1 MREHHRGAAD
11 APVAESGGKSL
22 IFSGGFSF
30 LQEPTERFLASSR
43 GRVAQPLTAPSSGRH
58 EGAAP
63 RSVDRRLENRS
74 DPPVR
79 CEAVGDRKRALATHV
94 GRASR
99 ALAGDRSGK
108 QPDRVGQNAAFR
120 MPGSGRDHDRGSLRT
135 REAVTANLRSPLRV
149 PLILDAKMS
158 MVPTRCTSPSS
169 ISASRPSR

>member
-11 APVAESGGKSL
+11 APVVESGGKSL
-22 IFSGGFSF
+22 IFSGGFSL

-74 DPPVR
+74 DRLSGVR
-79 CEAVGDRKRALATHV
+79 LWAIGNEPSQRFSAGRRGCSPAIEA
-94 GRASR
+94 
-99 ALAGDRSGK
+99 
-108 QPDRVGQNAAFR
+108 
-120 MPGSGRDHDRGSLRT
+120 GSNRTVWARTRHSECRERRNHERGSLRT
-135 REAVTANLRSPLRV
+135 REAVTANLRSQLRV